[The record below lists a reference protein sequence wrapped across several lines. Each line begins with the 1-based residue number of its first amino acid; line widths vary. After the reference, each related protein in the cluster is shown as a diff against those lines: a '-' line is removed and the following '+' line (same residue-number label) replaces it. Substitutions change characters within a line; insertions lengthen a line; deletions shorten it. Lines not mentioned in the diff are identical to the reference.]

1 MNDRSEIVRPL
12 RSRPVRYAIACV
24 GIVSF
29 ALAVL
34 GALLPGLPTT
44 VFLIISSYCFAKSCP
59 HLYERLLAK
68 NRLLRPY
75 LALLESGQPMSTR
88 ARVMV
93 IALMWFFISLSV
105 VALGSVGSLAT
116 ALQATVVVAGGVGT
130 VSILMFRRNHRQ
142 TSRTSHHA

>member
-1 MNDRSEIVRPL
+1 MNDPSEIVRPP
-12 RSRPVRYAIACV
+12 RSRPVRYLIAGV
-24 GIVSF
+24 GIASF

-75 LALLESGQPMSTR
+75 LALLESDQPMSGR
-88 ARVMV
+88 ARVMA
-93 IALMWFFISLSV
+93 IALMWFFIIVSV
-105 VALGSVGSLAT
+105 VTLGSAGSLAT

-130 VSILMFRRNHRQ
+130 GSILMFRR
-142 TSRTSHHA
+142 SHPRSTDSGP